1 MRSISI
7 KQYIRMMHFCFKHLA
22 LGLWCGRGRHRV
34 TEKQSERRGGEWLN
48 KKGGWRPSEQQRK
61 RREKEREESM
71 AECLIDAVY
80 GVIIGHCVS
89 LAWDSRKCDR

>member
-1 MRSISI
+1 M
-7 KQYIRMMHFCFKHLA
+7 
-22 LGLWCGRGRHRV
+22 
-34 TEKQSERRGGEWLN
+34 TEKQNERRGGEWLN
-48 KKGGWRPSEQQRK
+48 KKKEGQDQASRRGK

>member
-1 MRSISI
+1 M
-7 KQYIRMMHFCFKHLA
+7 
-22 LGLWCGRGRHRV
+22 
-34 TEKQSERRGGEWLN
+34 TEELSEGRGGEWQN
-48 KKGGWRPSEQQRK
+48 KKGEETK
-61 RREKEREESM
+61 RAGVETVGKREREESM